1 MTDKKNENVESW
13 FYRKDFCMK
22 IIIEDIGPEEEEA
35 VIIRCREV
43 DEAVM
48 QLVNGLKLKK
58 EKLTARQGEKI
69 LQIEPGDIFY
79 FEAVDNKVFLYLEK
93 NVYETR
99 MKLYELERHFLGT
112 DFFRVSKSVILNL
125 AKVKNFTPGFNGR
138 FEALMKNG
146 ERVVISRQYVPLLK
160 NKLGI

>member
-1 MTDKKNENVESW
+1 
-13 FYRKDFCMK
+13 MK
-22 IIIEDIGPEEEEA
+22 IIIEDIGPDEEEA

-58 EKLTARQGEKI
+58 EKLTVRQGEKI
-69 LQIEPGDIFY
+69 LQIEPGDIYY

-93 NVYETR
+93 NVYETKL
-99 MKLYELERHFLGT
+99 KLYELERRFAGT

-125 AKVKNFTPGFNGR
+125 AKVKNFTPEFSGR

-146 ERVVISRQYVPLLK
+146 ERVGISRQYVPLLK

>member
-1 MTDKKNENVESW
+1 
-13 FYRKDFCMK
+13 MK

-43 DEAVM
+43 DESIL

-58 EKLTARQGEKI
+58 EKLAVRQGEKI
-69 LQIEPGDIFY
+69 LQIEPGDVYY
-79 FEAVDNKVFLYLEK
+79 FEAVDNRVFLYSEK

-99 MKLYELERHFLGT
+99 MKLYELERRFAGT

-125 AKVKNFTPGFNGR
+125 ARVKNFSPGFNGR
-138 FEALMKNG
+138 FEALMQNE
-146 ERVVISRQYVPLLK
+146 ERVGISRQYVPLLK
-160 NKLGI
+160 SKLGL

>member
-1 MTDKKNENVESW
+1 
-13 FYRKDFCMK
+13 MK
-22 IIIEDIGPEEEEA
+22 IIIEDIGPEEA

-58 EKLTARQGEKI
+58 EKLTVRQGEKI
-69 LQIEPGDIFY
+69 LQIEPGDIYY

-93 NVYETR
+93 NVYETKL
-99 MKLYELERHFLGT
+99 KLYELERRFAGT

-125 AKVKNFTPGFNGR
+125 AKVKNFTPEFSGR

-146 ERVVISRQYVPLLK
+146 ERVGISRQYVPLLK

>member
-1 MTDKKNENVESW
+1 
-13 FYRKDFCMK
+13 MK

-43 DEAVM
+43 DESIL

-58 EKLTARQGEKI
+58 EKLAVRQGEKI
-69 LQIEPGDIFY
+69 LQIEPGDVYY
-79 FEAVDNKVFLYLEK
+79 FEAVDNRVFLYSEK

-99 MKLYELERHFLGT
+99 MKLYELERRFAGT

-125 AKVKNFTPGFNGR
+125 ARVKNFSPGFNGR
-138 FEALMKNG
+138 FEAMMQNG
-146 ERVVISRQYVPLLK
+146 ERVGISRQYVPLLK
-160 NKLGI
+160 SKLGL

>member
-1 MTDKKNENVESW
+1 
-13 FYRKDFCMK
+13 MK

-43 DEAVM
+43 DESIL

-58 EKLTARQGEKI
+58 EKLTVRQGEKI
-69 LQIEPGDIFY
+69 LQIEPSDVYY
-79 FEAVDNKVFLYLEK
+79 FEAVDNRVFLYSEK

-99 MKLYELERHFLGT
+99 MKLYELERRFAGT

-125 AKVKNFTPGFNGR
+125 ARVKNFSPGFNGR
-138 FEALMKNG
+138 FEALMQNG
-146 ERVVISRQYVPLLK
+146 EHVGISRQYVPLLK
-160 NKLGI
+160 NKLGL

>member
-1 MTDKKNENVESW
+1 
-13 FYRKDFCMK
+13 MK
-22 IIIEDIGPEEEEA
+22 IIIEDIGPDEEEA

-58 EKLTARQGEKI
+58 EKLTVRQGEKI
-69 LQIEPGDIFY
+69 LQIEPGDIYY

-99 MKLYELERHFLGT
+99 LKLYELERRFAGT

-125 AKVKNFTPGFNGR
+125 AKVKNFTPEFSGR

-146 ERVVISRQYVPLLK
+146 ERVGISRQYVPLLK

>member
-1 MTDKKNENVESW
+1 
-13 FYRKDFCMK
+13 MK
-22 IIIEDIGPEEEEA
+22 IIIEDIGPDEEEA

-58 EKLTARQGEKI
+58 EKLTVRQGEKI
-69 LQIEPGDIFY
+69 LQIEPGDIYY

-93 NVYETR
+93 NVYETKL
-99 MKLYELERHFLGT
+99 KLYELERRFAGT

-125 AKVKNFTPGFNGR
+125 AKVKNFTPEFSGR
-138 FEALMKNG
+138 FEAFMKNG
-146 ERVVISRQYVPLLK
+146 ERVGISRQYVPLLK

>member
-1 MTDKKNENVESW
+1 
-13 FYRKDFCMK
+13 MK
-22 IIIEDIGPEEEEA
+22 IIIEDIGPDEEEA

-58 EKLTARQGEKI
+58 EKLTVRQGEKI
-69 LQIEPGDIFY
+69 LQIEPGDIYY
-79 FEAVDNKVFLYLEK
+79 FEAVDNKVLLYLEK
-93 NVYETR
+93 NVYETKL
-99 MKLYELERHFLGT
+99 KLYELERRFAGT

-125 AKVKNFTPGFNGR
+125 AKVKNFTPEFSGR

-146 ERVVISRQYVPLLK
+146 ERVGISRQYVPLLK

>member
-1 MTDKKNENVESW
+1 
-13 FYRKDFCMK
+13 MK

-35 VIIRCREV
+35 VIIRCRDM
-43 DEAVM
+43 DESIL
-48 QLVNGLKLKK
+48 QFVNALKLKK
-58 EKLTARQGEKI
+58 EKLTVRQGERI
-69 LQIEPGDIFY
+69 LQIEPGDVYY

-99 MKLYELERHFLGT
+99 MKLYELERRFSGT

-125 AKVKNFTPGFNGR
+125 AKVKNFTPGFNGK

-146 ERVVISRQYVPLLK
+146 ERVGISRQYVPLLK